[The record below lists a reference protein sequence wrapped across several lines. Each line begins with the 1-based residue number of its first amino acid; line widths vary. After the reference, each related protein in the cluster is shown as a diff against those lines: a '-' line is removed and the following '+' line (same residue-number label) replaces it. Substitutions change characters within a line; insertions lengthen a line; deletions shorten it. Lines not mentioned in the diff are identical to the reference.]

1 MFYII
6 DLYILEIMN
15 SIQNP
20 FLDIIMLLFSFLGN
34 DGLIWIAV
42 ISVCFCFQIPENT
55 AVSLY

>member
-34 DGLIWIAV
+34 DGLILIAV
-42 ISVCFCFQIPENT
+42 ISVMLLF
-55 AVSLY
+55 